1 MRTKNNLLFLPR
13 FAALVAV
20 TLLAVGCNGT
30 VVSPVSTAAAT
41 SAANTAGAASSAPGT
56 TSSSA
61 PATPS
66 NAPAATS
73 GSATLSWI
81 PPTQN
86 LDGSPITDLSGYH
99 IYYGT
104 NADALT
110 STITVNGGSSST
122 YTVSGL
128 SAGTYYFS
136 VVAYNAEGVDSPES
150 NLESKTI

>member
-1 MRTKNNLLFLPR
+1 MRTKKNLSFSPQ
-13 FAALVAV
+13 FAALAAV
-20 TLLAVGCNGT
+20 TMLAAGCNGN
-30 VVSPVSTAAAT
+30 VVTPVSAT
-41 SAANTAGAASSAPGT
+41 GT
-56 TSSSA
+56 TSTVNT
-61 PATPS
+61 PGATS
-66 NAPAATS
+66 NTPGATSNTPGATSNTPGATS

-110 STITVNGGSSST
+110 TTITVNGGSSST
-122 YTVSGL
+122 YKVSDLGP
-128 SAGTYYFS
+128 GTYYFS

>member
-1 MRTKNNLLFLPR
+1 MPTKNNLLFLPR

-20 TLLAVGCNGT
+20 TLLAAGCSGT
-30 VVSPVSTAAAT
+30 VVSPVSSSAT
-41 SAANTAGAASSAPGT
+41 TSIVSAPGTTSSAPGT
-56 TSSSA
+56 TSSA
-61 PATPS
+61 PGTTSSTPG
-66 NAPAATS
+66 ATS

-110 STITVNGGSSST
+110 TTINVDGGSSST

-128 SAGTYYFS
+128 SSGTYYFS
-136 VVAYNAEGVDSPES
+136 VVADKLKRDDNPES

>member
-20 TLLAVGCNGT
+20 TLVAVGCNGT

-41 SAANTAGAASSAPGT
+41 SAAKTAGATSSSAPGT
-56 TSSSA
+56 TSN
-61 PATPS
+61 P
-66 NAPAATS
+66 PAATS

-110 STITVNGGSSST
+110 GTITVNGGSSST